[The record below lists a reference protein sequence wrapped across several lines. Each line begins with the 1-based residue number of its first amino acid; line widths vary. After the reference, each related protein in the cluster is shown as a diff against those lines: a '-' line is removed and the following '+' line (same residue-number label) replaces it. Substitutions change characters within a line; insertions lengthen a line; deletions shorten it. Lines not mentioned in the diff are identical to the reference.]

1 MDNYWDKNRFS
12 NYFLTMAN
20 LEANKLV
27 NIASTISLVHLKDGI
42 LRMKFRDEVRDYA
55 TLQLNTIRSSTNDE

>member
-27 NIASTISLVHLKDGI
+27 NIASAISLVHLKYGI

-55 TLQLNTIRSSTNDE
+55 AL